1 MGREFVELFDNW
13 AESYDHSVSGKDLE
27 YYEVFSNYDEILQT
41 VADRVKGNIAEF
53 GVGTG
58 NLTLKLLEKGNQVVG
73 FEPSSI
79 MREKAQEK
87 LIHATIV
94 NGDFLEF
101 QTDMPIDA
109 FVSTYAFHHLTD
121 AEKAEAVSKYSSL
134 LAKNGKVVFADTV
147 FECEATKVEV
157 IQSSKK
163 KGFLNLAQD
172 LETEYY
178 TTIPVLRRIF
188 EANGFSVQFKQ
199 LNPFVWLIDAT
210 KL

>member
-27 YYEVFSNYDEILQT
+27 YEEVFSNYDEILQAVT
-41 VADRVKGNIAEF
+41 DRVKGNIVEF

-58 NLTLKLLEKGNQVVG
+58 NLTIKLLENGHRVVG
-73 FEPSSI
+73 FEPSTT
-79 MREKAQEK
+79 MREKAEEK
-87 LIHATIV
+87 LSNATIV

-101 QTDMPIDA
+101 QTDMSIDA

-147 FECEATKVEV
+147 FESEATKADV

-178 TTIPVLRRIF
+178 TTIPVLRSIF
-188 EANGFSVQFKQ
+188 EANGFSVQFEQ
-199 LNPFVWLIDAT
+199 LNPFVWMIDAT